1 MTVEIIRSTL
11 AWCSVIDIGLLLFWF
26 LFFTMAHDFIF
37 RMHARWFKIPAETFD
52 TIHYTGMAFFKICI
66 FLFNLVPYIALRIIS

>member
-1 MTVEIIRSTL
+1 MTLEIIRSTL

-26 LFFTMAHDFIF
+26 LFFTLAHDFIY

>member
-26 LFFTMAHDFIF
+26 LFFTLAHDFIY